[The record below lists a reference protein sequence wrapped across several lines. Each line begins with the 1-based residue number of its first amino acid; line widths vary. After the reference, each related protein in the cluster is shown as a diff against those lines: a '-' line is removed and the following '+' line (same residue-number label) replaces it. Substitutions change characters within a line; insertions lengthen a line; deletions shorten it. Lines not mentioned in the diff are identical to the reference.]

1 MVETVKVYIKVLQIA
16 NGYLKKSLYRNLFE
30 ELDKYT
36 NDTVFVP
43 IRYGDNIDIDGKR
56 ENIVVR
62 ECFSQF
68 DRLVFYKKQINILKE
83 AEKSLDID
91 SFNVIHA
98 HTVFSNGYLAYKL
111 KKKYGI
117 PYVVSVRNT
126 DLYVFFEKIIFMRK
140 IGLQILENAGAIVF
154 LSEAYKAELINKYV
168 PVAKRK
174 DIESKC
180 VFIPNGVDNSFL
192 ENKVCK
198 KKLDKEVTLLH
209 IGDIDKNKNLIET
222 VRAVKILK
230 AKGYNISFRAVGEVK
245 DKRVEKKIK
254 DNNVEVCPKCTLK
267 ETLKYYQDSHILVMP
282 SHHETFGIVYVEAMS
297 QGLPIVYT
305 RGQGFD
311 GQYPDGEIGYSVN
324 DNKPNELAYVIE
336 QIMKDYENISERC
349 IKNSKRYSWQLIA
362 KNYFKIYERIMN
374 NA

>member
-16 NGYLKKSLYRNLFE
+16 NGYLKKGLYRNLFE

-154 LSEAYKAELINKYV
+154 LSEA
-168 PVAKRK
+168 
-174 DIESKC
+174 
-180 VFIPNGVDNSFL
+180 
-192 ENKVCK
+192 
-198 KKLDKEVTLLH
+198 
-209 IGDIDKNKNLIET
+209 
-222 VRAVKILK
+222 
-230 AKGYNISFRAVGEVK
+230 
-245 DKRVEKKIK
+245 
-254 DNNVEVCPKCTLK
+254 
-267 ETLKYYQDSHILVMP
+267 
-282 SHHETFGIVYVEAMS
+282 
-297 QGLPIVYT
+297 
-305 RGQGFD
+305 
-311 GQYPDGEIGYSVN
+311 
-324 DNKPNELAYVIE
+324 
-336 QIMKDYENISERC
+336 
-349 IKNSKRYSWQLIA
+349 
-362 KNYFKIYERIMN
+362 
-374 NA
+374 

>member
-16 NGYLKKSLYRNLFE
+16 NGYLKKGLYRNLFE

>member
-16 NGYLKKSLYRNLFE
+16 NGYLKKGLYRNLFE
-30 ELDKYT
+30 ELEKYT